1 MMNMSTLCSDYATSL
16 HQTKIASPSPSK
28 KVIVISGYGDSQA
41 IYRILSVIRRNSVL
55 SSSGKFKKRQRE
67 HHKSNRFYFHL
78 FYLFSHS
85 QNLIQREEKW
95 LIKL

>member
-1 MMNMSTLCSDYATSL
+1 MNMSTLCSDYATSL

-55 SSSGKFKKRQRE
+55 SSSRKFKQGQRE
-67 HHKSNRFYFHL
+67 HHQSDRFNMMKTKSCYTSVN
-78 FYLFSHS
+78 
-85 QNLIQREEKW
+85 
-95 LIKL
+95 